1 MENLSNKIL
10 KNSIITISLCAT
22 SLVSMGTFKI
32 KPAQASFGDFMLGVG
47 AGIGTSIII
56 NNNRRAREDRYRPV
70 SPEQEFFRGRS
81 DGINGLRYDNPRNSP
96 DYNRGFQE
104 GLRIRQ
110 GKR

>member
-1 MENLSNKIL
+1 MKNLSKHSL
-10 KNSIITISLCAT
+10 KNQLITFSVCAT
-22 SLVSMGTFKI
+22 SFASFGTINI

-47 AGIGTSIII
+47 AGVGTSVII
-56 NNNRRAREDRYRPV
+56 NNNRRANEDRYRPV
-70 SPEQEFFRGRS
+70 PPEQEYFRGRS

-96 DYNRGFQE
+96 DYDRGFQE